1 MRGGAE
7 LPPSGAAPRISMR
20 DVVHRTDRDAVI
32 VKPAGLSS
40 EAPSHGGNA
49 PETLLVQARAL
60 LGWPDAQLPHRLD
73 RPTRGFVVVA
83 RDAAAVAA
91 HNAAIREGR
100 WTKRYIARISAGLS
114 AEFSAGSS
122 AAGGAGRG
130 VGDAAALVGPHR
142 AYLRREGKVARIV
155 RSGGDPSSLSVDAVA
170 PAPGQPGEWHALV
183 TLGTGRY
190 HQIRAMLA
198 NLGFPLVG
206 DRDYGG
212 APGTMYLE
220 HAALRFP
227 SLAGG
232 EVTLA
237 ERHDPGR
244 EQVADAILDSLVS

>member
-1 MRGGAE
+1 MYRFVQR
-7 LPPSGAAPRISMR
+7 PS
-20 DVVHRTDRDAVI
+20 
-32 VKPAGLSS
+32 
-40 EAPSHGGNA
+40 
-49 PETLLVQARAL
+49 
-60 LGWPDAQLPHRLD
+60 
-73 RPTRGFVVVA
+73 
-83 RDAAAVAA
+83 
-91 HNAAIREGR
+91 
-100 WTKRYIARISAGLS
+100 RISAQVS
-114 AEFSAGSS
+114 AQFSAQFPAGSS
-122 AAGGAGRG
+122 AAGGAGRRG
-130 VGDAAALVGPHR
+130 ADAAALVGPHR

-170 PAPGQPGEWHALV
+170 PAPGRQGEWHALV

-206 DRDYGG
+206 DRDYGV

-220 HAALRFP
+220 HASLRFP

-244 EQVADAILDSLVS
+244 EAVADAILDSLVP

>member
-1 MRGGAE
+1 
-7 LPPSGAAPRISMR
+7 MR

-40 EAPSHGGNA
+40 EAPSRGGNA

-91 HNAAIREGR
+91 HNEAIREGR

-170 PAPGQPGEWHALV
+170 PAPGRPGEWHALV

>member
-1 MRGGAE
+1 
-7 LPPSGAAPRISMR
+7 MR

-40 EAPSHGGNA
+40 EAPSRGGNA

-91 HNAAIREGR
+91 HNEAIREGR

>member
-1 MRGGAE
+1 
-7 LPPSGAAPRISMR
+7 MR

-40 EAPSHGGNA
+40 EAPSRGGNA

-91 HNAAIREGR
+91 HNEAIREGR

-122 AAGGAGRG
+122 AAGGAAREAR
-130 VGDAAALVGPHR
+130 DAAALVGPHR

-170 PAPGQPGEWHALV
+170 PAPGRPSEWHALV

-244 EQVADAILDSLVS
+244 EPVADAILDSLVS

>member
-40 EAPSHGGNA
+40 EAPSRGGNA

-91 HNAAIREGR
+91 HNEAIREGR

>member
-1 MRGGAE
+1 
-7 LPPSGAAPRISMR
+7 
-20 DVVHRTDRDAVI
+20 
-32 VKPAGLSS
+32 
-40 EAPSHGGNA
+40 
-49 PETLLVQARAL
+49 
-60 LGWPDAQLPHRLD
+60 
-73 RPTRGFVVVA
+73 VVVA
-83 RDAAAVAA
+83 RDAAAVAE

>member
-1 MRGGAE
+1 MRGGAD

-40 EAPSHGGNA
+40 EAPSRGGNA

-91 HNAAIREGR
+91 HNEAIREGR

-130 VGDAAALVGPHR
+130 GGDAAALVGPHR

-170 PAPGQPGEWHALV
+170 PAPGRPGEWHALV

-220 HAALRFP
+220 HASLRFP

-244 EQVADAILDSLVS
+244 EPVADAILDSLAS

>member
-1 MRGGAE
+1 MRGGADV
-7 LPPSGAAPRISMR
+7 PPSGAALRISMR

-32 VKPAGLSS
+32 VKPAGLSC
-40 EAPSHGGNA
+40 EAPSRGGNA

-73 RPTRGFVVVA
+73 RPTRGFVVIA

-91 HNAAIREGR
+91 HNEAIREGR
-100 WTKRYIARISAGLS
+100 WTKRYIARISAS
-114 AEFSAGSS
+114 
-122 AAGGAGRG
+122 GAGRG
-130 VGDAAALVGPHR
+130 TRDAAMLVGPHR
-142 AYLRREGKVARIV
+142 AYLRREGKVARVV

-170 PAPGQPGEWHALV
+170 PAPGRQGEWHALV

-198 NLGFPLVG
+198 SLGFPLAG

-220 HAALRFP
+220 HASLRFP

-244 EQVADAILDSLVS
+244 EPVADAILDSLVS